1 MKINRYNAEYQ
12 KKYREENK
20 SKIEQFRLIYKD
32 KKRTQR
38 HNLRLLEM
46 EGIEWFDMIPYPNDF
61 IISKCG
67 QIRNKKTLKLK
78 HKRLDRNGYE
88 ICTIFGKTKIV
99 HRLLAFTFIT
109 NPRPDI
115 YNEINHKNGIKHDNR
130 LENLEW
136 TSRSEN
142 MKHAFEHGF
151 WRSNLIDWHKR
162 KKDKLNSEEFQ
173 RN

>member
-1 MKINRYNAEYQ
+1 MGNYNAEYQ

-20 SKIEQFRLIYKD
+20 DKLQAFRKYYQD
-32 KKRTQR
+32 KARIQR
-38 HNLRLLEM
+38 QNERLREM

-78 HKRLDRNGYE
+78 SKRLDRNGYE
-88 ICTIFGKTKIV
+88 ICTIYGETKIV
-99 HRLLAFTFIT
+99 HRLLALTFIT
-109 NPRPDI
+109 NPKPDI
-115 YNEINHKNGIKHDNR
+115 YKEINHINGIKNDNR

-142 MKHAFEHGF
+142 MKHAFQNGY
-151 WRSNLIDWHKR
+151 WKSNLIGWHKR
-162 KKDKLNSEEFQ
+162 KKDKGNSEEL
-173 RN
+173 